1 MLPHLSQRI
10 KRLSLARR
18 LTFAA
23 GYLPQSMPHFWET
36 VADFANVGRAASN
49 ECITSDESR
58 MYAENIRELDPAAFD
73 SDSELTIELLGMPR
87 GPRDATGYVLISPVE
102 QCLNC
107 SSTLHV
113 RSDRFSQ
120 ITVFDDT
127 FGTFT
132 ATHYTKYCRKRGCS
146 YQQHYGYH
154 SFGNATEVFY
164 EPSSLSQKYFI
175 SSRETAFSTDMLKK
189 FDAEILIGQIS
200 YKQRADIY
208 NYNHC
213 YETRYDINTRHLLLH
228 LEVSHSTCS

>member
-1 MLPHLSQRI
+1 MLPLLSHRI
-10 KRLSLARR
+10 KRLSLVRR

-23 GYLPQSMPHFWET
+23 GYLPQSTPHFWDT
-36 VADFANVGRAASN
+36 VADFANVGHAAST
-49 ECITSDESR
+49 ECITVDESR
-58 MYAENIRELDPAAFD
+58 MYAENIRELDPAAFA
-73 SDSELTIELLGMPR
+73 SDSELTMELLGMPR
-87 GPRDATGYVLISPVE
+87 GSHGVTGYVLISQVE
-102 QCLNC
+102 QCSNC
-107 SSTLHV
+107 GSPLHV

-164 EPSSLSQKYFI
+164 EPESLSLKYFI

-189 FDAEILIGQIS
+189 FDTEILIGQIS

-213 YETRYDINTRHLLLH
+213 YETRYD
-228 LEVSHSTCS
+228 VY